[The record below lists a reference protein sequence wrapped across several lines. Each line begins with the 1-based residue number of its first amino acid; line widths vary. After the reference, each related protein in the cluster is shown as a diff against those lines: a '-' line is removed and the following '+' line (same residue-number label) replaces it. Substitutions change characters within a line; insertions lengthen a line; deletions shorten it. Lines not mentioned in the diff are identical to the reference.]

1 MDKDGHIDEL
11 YNILAHVLWWTLP
24 ATSRVRV
31 MRETVKV
38 FALRKLVLAE
48 E

>member
-1 MDKDGHIDEL
+1 MDKGRHTDEL
-11 YNILAHVLWWTLP
+11 YNILAHVLWQTLP
-24 ATSRVRV
+24 ANSRVRV

-38 FALRKLVLAE
+38 FALRKLALAE